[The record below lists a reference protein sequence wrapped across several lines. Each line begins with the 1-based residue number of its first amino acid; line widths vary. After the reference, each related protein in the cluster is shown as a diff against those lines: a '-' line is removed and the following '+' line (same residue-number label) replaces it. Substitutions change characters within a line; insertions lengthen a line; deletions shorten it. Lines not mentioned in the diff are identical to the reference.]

1 MQQDKAAEAM
11 VTALLKAYPEGANI
25 KDNVRTPDLI
35 RAASLR
41 HSLTRHPLSA
51 RLMRYHT

>member
-1 MQQDKAAEAM
+1 MQQGNEAEK
-11 VTALLKAYPEGANI
+11 VVKLLTTYPEGANI

-35 RAASLR
+35 RAAILR